1 MKRSAPPRMPSRAV
15 ALSRAA
21 PVAPVAWPPRAA
33 TVTAAALAG
42 ALWAAR
48 PAAAAAA
55 GVALA
60 GFAAAAGTAWLLSG
74 WLHRRAG
81 R

>member
-1 MKRSAPPRMPSRAV
+1 MKRSAPPRMLSRAV
-15 ALSRAA
+15 AISRA
-21 PVAPVAWPPRAA
+21 APVAWPPRAA
-33 TVTAAALAG
+33 TATAAALAG

-48 PAAAAAA
+48 PSAVA
-55 GVALA
+55 GAALA
-60 GFAAAAGTAWLLSG
+60 SLAAAAGTAWLLAG